1 MAFSFFLG
9 ISFFFLPAFTYAVS
23 LGATPAEVEFGK
35 VLQTSTKERVIRLER
50 NDDLRDD
57 LTVMVTFQAGA
68 EQVLQ
73 AEGRVYF
80 PPGVRSISYPVTVD
94 VSDLVLGDYEAIV
107 QFSPVLPDGTISQ
120 TGLSVRLNYEVS
132 NEEVREFVFH
142 SVTPES
148 VEEGEAIGIRFH
160 FENAGNVLWKP
171 DKLAIVVKDDRGRV
185 VSQGSKQAK
194 DLTTITPGASADYV
208 VFAENML
215 PIGNYTVA
223 VEALHDGMVL
233 VNQELQVAVDSV
245 GSRLHSGRLI
255 SLTSV
260 ADSIKNTHR
269 ILVTGAF
276 VNEGESAHE
285 AYMVLELSKGNE
297 ILRVERSK
305 TERVAVQETHL
316 FHQSFTVPESGDYRL
331 VGYVVYK
338 DKTTGTVIHD
348 FTVVQPVFER
358 MVKWSLIPLTCLL
371 ILLSFMLIFVHRHA
385 AHRYSKRIRIHPV
398 KVNDVFLRGFADAPN
413 RTVVEIW
420 RNSAFYGTAHV
431 KASEW
436 KMRVPESIE
445 HGDIF
450 TARIVHGKHDE
461 LETFSKEQVAI

>member
-9 ISFFFLPAFTYAVS
+9 ISFFFLPAFAYAVS

-35 VLQTSTKERVIRLER
+35 VLQTSTKEKVIVLER

-73 AEGRVYF
+73 GEGRIYF
-80 PPGVRSISYPVTVD
+80 PSGVRTISYPITVN

-107 QFSPVLPDGTISQ
+107 QFSPVLQDGTISQ

-148 VEEGEAIGIRFH
+148 VEEGETIGIRFH
-160 FENAGNVLWKP
+160 FENAGNVLWRP

-185 VSQGSKQAK
+185 VTQGSKQAK
-194 DLTTITPGASADYV
+194 DLATIAPGATMDYV
-208 VFAENML
+208 VMAETVL
-215 PIGNYTVA
+215 PIGNYTVVA
-223 VEALHDGMVL
+223 EALHDGIVL
-233 VNQELQVAVDSV
+233 VNQELRVAVEPI
-245 GSRLHSGRLI
+245 GSHLHKGRLI
-255 SLTSV
+255 SLKSV
-260 ADSIKNTHR
+260 VDSIKNTHR
-269 ILVTGAF
+269 VLATGAF

-285 AYMVLELSKGNE
+285 AYMVLELSSGNE

-305 TERVAVQETHL
+305 TERVGVQETHL

-338 DKTTGTVIHD
+338 DKTTGTAIHD

-358 MVKWSLIPLTCLL
+358 AVKWLLIPLTFIL
-371 ILLSFMLIFVHRHA
+371 ILFSLLLIFVHRHA
-385 AHRYSKRIRIHPV
+385 THQYSKNIRIHPV
-398 KVNDVFLRGFADAPN
+398 KINDVFLHGFADAPN

-420 RNSAFYGTAHV
+420 RNGAFYGTTHV

-436 KMRVPESIE
+436 KMRITESIE

-450 TARIVHGKHDE
+450 TARIVHGEHDE